1 LKAVKIAKGFE
12 SMLVPLSSVQQHPDN
27 PNNGDVDALIE
38 SIQING
44 FNTVI
49 TVDRATGY
57 IIAGNHRWQAMHAL
71 GATHIPVVFTDM
83 DASGALRY
91 MVADNRTGQLAVMD
105 NHALIDLLGKLRDS
119 DLGLAGTGFDEE
131 SMLRL
136 MEQMAAEENAP
147 MGDGGGLGVA
157 PSGIFQVV
165 IEFESPD
172 ERDECF
178 ANMAERYD
186 NVRSVSL

>member
-1 LKAVKIAKGFE
+1 
-12 SMLVPLSSVQQHPDN
+12 MLVPLGSVQQHPDN
-27 PNNGDVDALIE
+27 PNNGDLDALIE

-57 IIAGNHRWQAMHAL
+57 IVAGNHRWQAMHAL

-83 DASGALRY
+83 DRSGAIRY
-91 MVADNRTGQLAVMD
+91 MVADNQTGKLAVMD
-105 NHALIDLLGKLRDS
+105 NNALVDLLRQLQDT
-119 DLGLAGTGFDEE
+119 DLGLAGSGFDEA
-131 SMLRL
+131 SMHRL
-136 MEQMAAEENAP
+136 LEQMAMEDNIP

-157 PSGIFQVV
+157 PSGIYQVV
-165 IEFESPD
+165 LEFESAD
-172 ERDECF
+172 ERDEAF
-178 ANMAERYD
+178 VNMSERYD